1 VAGSNLSLGHLHNV
15 DPSADTAV
23 TGKVLG
29 TTATGAWGPIDPPT
43 AAADHNV
50 DEVVYAMTANAGI
63 WPWGSNTWGPGSY
76 VMYDDRLWYT
86 AETAPSSEVPGV
98 SPLWQD
104 VTLAPD
110 ALDSLKDV
118 TAPTDT
124 PAGKVLGTTA
134 DGQWGPVDPPAGGLD
149 LANSQVY
156 EWTPEF
162 AMYFESPGLIHYD
175 GALWTVPVDT
185 DWQAGQTPDN
195 MPDTAQVDL
204 GAMLGGAGDGESARA
219 AIYALAQSQTFVP
232 GPADPSLGWPI
243 LPLPDDL
250 TDIGDYHGYLFLYP
264 GESGVDMYQLIDNTG
279 TVEAP
284 WDTPEKWAR
293 ITLGSGDATLD
304 SLTDVVAP
312 ADTPV
317 GKVLGTTAVGEWG
330 PVDFPEPPSG
340 LPPLTAGNPVTL
352 GGQWTHTRINGVN
365 AGRGQTGRI
374 CLYDDAAFQIST
386 HDAAGVDRSAEIE
399 SLMVKGAVVTCT
411 YGTTSEPLTLTGP
424 IERRKDG
431 LSDADFYFASVTG
444 GQSTDPADDQAV
456 VVTVVAPPPA
466 DGSILTLAGGAPTW
480 AEPAGGGA
488 TADHNIDEVVYAMT
502 ANAGIWPW
510 GGNTWGP
517 GSYVMHND
525 RLWYTAE
532 TAPAS
537 EVPGVSPLW
546 RDVTL
551 SESPP
556 EVAVGPTEPTDPSV
570 LLWVKTTEA

>member
-1 VAGSNLSLGHLHNV
+1 VGVNSPTNPTQLQVNVRDTSNADHSTAIAGLGIGDVIRVTGPSGQMLVTVTGAVTSDMGSRTIPCSFSGAPPFGTNEVIQVTFGYSEPEGNVLTVVAGQPAWRPAAGGDLESL
-15 DPSADTAV
+15 A
-23 TGKVLG
+23 
-29 TTATGAWGPIDPPT
+29 
-43 AAADHNV
+43 
-50 DEVVYAMTANAGI
+50 
-63 WPWGSNTWGPGSY
+63 
-76 VMYDDRLWYT
+76 
-86 AETAPSSEVPGV
+86 
-98 SPLWQD
+98 
-104 VTLAPD
+104 
-110 ALDSLKDV
+110 DV
-118 TAPTDT
+118 TAPPT
-124 PAGKVLGTTA
+124 
-134 DGQWGPVDPPAGGLD
+134 
-149 LANSQVY
+149 
-156 EWTPEF
+156 
-162 AMYFESPGLIHYD
+162 
-175 GALWTVPVDT
+175 
-185 DWQAGQTPDN
+185 
-195 MPDTAQVDL
+195 
-204 GAMLGGAGDGESARA
+204 
-219 AIYALAQSQTFVP
+219 
-232 GPADPSLGWPI
+232 
-243 LPLPDDL
+243 
-250 TDIGDYHGYLFLYP
+250 
-264 GESGVDMYQLIDNTG
+264 
-279 TVEAP
+279 
-284 WDTPEKWAR
+284 
-293 ITLGSGDATLD
+293 
-304 SLTDVVAP
+304 
-312 ADTPV
+312 TPV

-365 AGRGQTGRI
+365 AGRGETGRI

-570 LLWVKTTEA
+570 LLWVKTPPEA